1 MNVLGKYHITDPGVF
16 YNGDDVWSI
25 ATNQEK
31 VEGEKEINE
40 ASYVIM
46 KLTK

>member
-1 MNVLGKYHITDPGVF
+1 MYLENIIQQDPGIF

-31 VEGEKEINE
+31 VEGKE
-40 ASYVIM
+40 AD
-46 KLTK
+46 K